1 MYIFGTENKNMMKR
15 TIVLTSL
22 LVFLASSAFSQVK
35 SYATTGLEVIFSM
48 ADINDNG
55 VDASSTL
62 RFEPVINIE
71 TMYNADLSSKF
82 GLFSGLAIR
91 NVGYIYDNYT
101 DPSNEATYK
110 KKFRS
115 YNIGVPLG
123 IKIGNLNGMFLYGG
137 YEVELAWLYKERTYE
152 SGDKIGTTKG
162 WFSDRQ
168 NLFQHGFLVGIQF
181 PYGANVKF
189 KYYLSEFHNQNFEA
203 NGVKPY
209 AGLNSNIW
217 YISLNFMLFRNL
229 DFYME

>member
-1 MYIFGTENKNMMKR
+1 MKR
-15 TIVLTSL
+15 GIIIIGILWI
-22 LVFLASSAFSQVK
+22 LVSSSFSQIK
-35 SYATTGLEVIFSM
+35 SYATTGMEVIFSM

-71 TMYNADLSSKF
+71 TMYNADISKNF
-82 GLFSGLAIR
+82 GVFSGLAIR
-91 NVGYIYDNYT
+91 NVGYIYNNYT
-101 DPSNEATYK
+101 DPSNDAVYK

-123 IKIGNLNGMFLYGG
+123 IKVGNLDRMFIYGG
-137 YEVELAWLYKERTYE
+137 YEVELAWLYKERTFE
-152 SGDKIGTTKG
+152 SGDKISTTKG

-168 NLFQHGFLVGIQF
+168 NIFQHGFLVGVQF

-189 KYYLSEFHNQNFEA
+189 KYYLSEFHNQAFEA
-203 NGVKPY
+203 NSVRPY

-229 DFYME
+229 DFYVNYDE